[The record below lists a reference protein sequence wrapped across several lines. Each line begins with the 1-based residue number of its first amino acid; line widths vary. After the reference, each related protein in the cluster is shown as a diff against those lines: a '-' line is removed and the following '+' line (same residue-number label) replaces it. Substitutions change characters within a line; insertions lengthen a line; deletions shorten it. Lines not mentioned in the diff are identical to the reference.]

1 MRFPLDAN
9 QHTQGPANQHTQ
21 GPANTQSL
29 GGFWGVQIFS
39 RYAERG
45 DLATR
50 RGPRPGGAVRDPDS
64 PKRGQ
69 SEVRPSK
76 TWTIR
81 NPDGPK
87 LERSEVRPFDV
98 D

>member
-9 QHTQGPANQHTQ
+9 QHTQGL
-21 GPANTQSL
+21 ANTQSL

-50 RGPRPGGAVRDPDS
+50 RGPRPGGVVRDPDS

-69 SEVRPSK
+69 SEVRPSE

>member
-9 QHTQGPANQHTQ
+9 QHTQGPANTH
-21 GPANTQSL
+21 NL
-29 GGFWGVQIFS
+29 GDFWGVQIFF

-50 RGPRPGGAVRDPDS
+50 ADPSPGGVVRDPDS

-69 SEVRPSK
+69 SEVRPSE
-76 TWTIR
+76 TGTIR
-81 NPDGPK
+81 NPDSPK
-87 LERSEVRPFDV
+87 LERSEVRPLDV